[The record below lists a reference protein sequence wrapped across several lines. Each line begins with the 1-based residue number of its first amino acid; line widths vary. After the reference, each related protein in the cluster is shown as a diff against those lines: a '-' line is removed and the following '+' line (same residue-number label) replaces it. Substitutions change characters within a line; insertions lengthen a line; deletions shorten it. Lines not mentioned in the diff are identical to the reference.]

1 MPAPPHLILDPDRY
15 TDHDLGPLK
24 TGKEAEV
31 FVVERTAD
39 DGRRCL
45 LAHKR
50 YRPRRVTHKGELE
63 ALGFQR
69 SSTFVNDAGYR
80 EGRVIGNSRDRR
92 AVARGSTHGREVLRR
107 GWADGEFTTLQ
118 RLSDAGVSVPYPV
131 ARTDD
136 GLLMAYLG
144 DHLAAAPTLATARLD
159 RAATER
165 ARDLLVDDLGRML
178 AAGVVHADLSVYN
191 LLWFDERPWV
201 IDVPQAVDVSAH
213 GQALELLRRDLG
225 NVAPWFLRRGVAFDA
240 DAVFLDLLPMAYR

>member
-1 MPAPPHLILDPDRY
+1 MPAPLHLILDPDHY

-31 FVVERTAD
+31 FVIERTAD
-39 DGRRCL
+39 DGRSCL

-80 EGRVIGNSRDRR
+80 DGRVIGNSRDRR

-107 GWADGEFTTLQ
+107 GWVDAEFTTLQ
-118 RLSDAGVSVPYPV
+118 RLHDAGVHVPYPIE
-131 ARTDD
+131 RTAD
-136 GLLMAYLG
+136 GILMSYLG
-144 DHLAAAPTLATARLD
+144 DHRAAAPTLATARLD
-159 RAATER
+159 VAATER
-165 ARDLLVDDLGRML
+165 ARDLLVEDLGRML
-178 AAGVVHADLSVYN
+178 SAGVVHADLSVYN
-191 LLWFDERPWV
+191 LLWFEDRPWV

-213 GQALELLRRDLG
+213 AGALDLLRRDLG
-225 NVAPWFLRRGVAFDA
+225 NVAPWFARRGVAFDP
-240 DAVFLDLLPMAYR
+240 DAVFLDLLPWAYR

>member
-1 MPAPPHLILDPDRY
+1 MPAPPHLILDPDPY

-31 FVVERTAD
+31 FVIERTAA

-69 SSTFVNDAGYR
+69 ASTFANDAGYR
-80 EGRVIGNSRDRR
+80 DGRVIGNSRDRR

-107 GWADGEFTTLQ
+107 GWIDTEFTMLQ
-118 RLSDAGVSVPYPV
+118 RLSDAGVSVPFPV

-136 GLLMAYLG
+136 GILMAYLG
-144 DHLAAAPTLATARLD
+144 DRDAAAPTLATSRLD
-159 RAATER
+159 RSAGTR
-165 ARDLLVDDLGRML
+165 ARDLLVEDLRRML

-191 LLWFDERPWV
+191 LLWFEDRPWM

-213 GQALELLRRDLG
+213 AQALELLRRDLG
-225 NVAPWFLRRGVAFDA
+225 NVAPWFQRRGVTFDP
-240 DAVFLDLLPMAYR
+240 DAVFVDLLPWAFG

>member
-1 MPAPPHLILDPDRY
+1 MPAPPHLILDPDQY

-31 FVVERTAD
+31 FVIERTAA

-69 SSTFVNDAGYR
+69 AST
-80 EGRVIGNSRDRR
+80 
-92 AVARGSTHGREVLRR
+92 
-107 GWADGEFTTLQ
+107 
-118 RLSDAGVSVPYPV
+118 
-131 ARTDD
+131 
-136 GLLMAYLG
+136 
-144 DHLAAAPTLATARLD
+144 
-159 RAATER
+159 
-165 ARDLLVDDLGRML
+165 
-178 AAGVVHADLSVYN
+178 VHADLSVYN
-191 LLWFDERPWV
+191 VLWFEDRPWV
-201 IDVPQAVDVSAH
+201 IDLPQAVDVSAH

-225 NVAPWFLRRGVAFDA
+225 NVAPWFERRGAAFDA